1 MLPKQLPYIS
11 DDTDISESTL
21 NNHSSDLFSN
31 TQQINPSSVNSN
43 ALDSNVNPET
53 NHNGKSL
60 LVESTSS
67 QTTDKAET
75 VSYQLPTNSGYESL
89 SLSSEKDDIIPS
101 SALLQ
106 EISVNIDTYQ
116 PSNHLPDN
124 KNLLSDSIHQSD
136 NLLLHKQIETLT
148 CKLMASQDQI
158 DRLLEEKRIWVENMQ
173 RANNSRESNHQVT
186 PGELR
191 GRWIQAKNLAETYKR
206 EKESMVIKYAQSEQK
221 RIQLEQQIHSLECK
235 IGRLCN
241 SNNFEQHQQTEGT
254 EKIDNTDKSSV
265 GNQPHKTSVINS
277 SIANSDSNEKS
288 NIEHLQKDLAL
299 AREQIESLSKKQSG
313 DESRISA
320 LTSKL
325 SQVQESLKSE
335 QKKSSSLTE
344 NLNRVNKSLENA
356 LKQAKEAERLRER
369 EAERLCSE
377 VALQEAQTSS
387 KQLRI
392 ENDTL
397 KQQLKVLEN
406 VKSDLE
412 KSQSRIDELTSKL
425 SSAND
430 LTLELQ
436 SCKRRVDQL
445 SDFTR
450 RLTERH
456 ANLQAEHLVTLSS
469 LEETRN
475 LLIEK
480 GEEIVRL
487 NEKHGSER
495 KESEVKMNSLQC
507 ELNDLS
513 VKLHQLNESENWL
526 KIQLKEEKERAT
538 AIHKRDAARIK
549 DIAREVT
556 RLSHCQNKRNQSDC
570 SRLTINSPSDLENE
584 SNSKSSTN
592 SLNGSLKSL
601 DLTQVISER
610 ENETI
615 VSPIST
621 LPMKNTVTNQLDDCL
636 PLSVN
641 NNNKVD
647 NYESTIVEMSSN
659 FNSSDRD
666 ILLEKIDRLQRSQVK
681 LTDKI
686 EFFQEHCY
694 QLTEELNKKS
704 KVIQN
709 LLVSIDK
716 QCGSTTSF
724 VSDNH
729 SNKKMLNVN
738 QKYNS
743 IISSLSSGSFKTKA
757 ADTGSYLGDNSQ
769 KLQNLLED
777 TIFKNITLKESL
789 NKLGLEISSLRLTH
803 ERILNSLCD
812 LCKVTIEDI
821 LKTSG
826 KSIHQFQHS
835 NHHLTTQ
842 PESEPPLFQ
851 NGGVNA

>member
-1 MLPKQLPYIS
+1 
-11 DDTDISESTL
+11 
-21 NNHSSDLFSN
+21 
-31 TQQINPSSVNSN
+31 
-43 ALDSNVNPET
+43 
-53 NHNGKSL
+53 
-60 LVESTSS
+60 
-67 QTTDKAET
+67 
-75 VSYQLPTNSGYESL
+75 
-89 SLSSEKDDIIPS
+89 
-101 SALLQ
+101 
-106 EISVNIDTYQ
+106 
-116 PSNHLPDN
+116 
-124 KNLLSDSIHQSD
+124 
-136 NLLLHKQIETLT
+136 
-148 CKLMASQDQI
+148 
-158 DRLLEEKRIWVENMQ
+158 MQ
-173 RANNSRESNHQVT
+173 HANNSKESNHQVT

-235 IGRLCN
+235 IGRLFN

-254 EKIDNTDKSSV
+254 EKTDDRDKSSV
-265 GNQPHKTSVINS
+265 KNQPHKTSVINS
-277 SIANSDSNEKS
+277 SIANNDSNEKS

-299 AREQIESLSKKQSG
+299 AREQIESLSKKQST
-313 DESRISA
+313 DESRIST

-335 QKKSSSLTE
+335 QKKSSSLNE

-377 VALQEAQTSS
+377 VALQEAQTSL
-387 KQLRI
+387 KQLKI

-397 KQQLKVLEN
+397 KQQLKALEN

-469 LEETRN
+469 LEETKN

-480 GEEIVRL
+480 DEEIVQL
-487 NEKHGSER
+487 NEKHESER
-495 KESEVKMNSLQC
+495 KESEGKMNTLQC

-513 VKLHQLNESENWL
+513 VKLNQLNESENWL

-538 AIHKRDAARIK
+538 AIRKRDAARIK
-549 DIAREVT
+549 DISREVT
-556 RLSHCQNKRNQSDC
+556 HCCHS
-570 SRLTINSPSDLENE
+570 TINPPSDLENE

-592 SLNGSLKSL
+592 SLDGSLKSL
-601 DLTQVISER
+601 DLTQIICER
-610 ENETI
+610 ENEKL
-615 VSPIST
+615 VSPVST
-621 LPMKNTVTNQLDDCL
+621 LPMKITITNQLDDCL
-636 PLSVN
+636 SSSVN
-641 NNNKVD
+641 NNNKID
-647 NYESTIVEMSSN
+647 NCESTVVEISSN
-659 FNSSDRD
+659 FNCSERD
-666 ILLEKIDRLQRSQVK
+666 VLLEKIDRLQRSQVK

-716 QCGSTTSF
+716 HCGSTNSF
-724 VSDNH
+724 IDDNNH
-729 SNKKMLNVN
+729 SNRKMLNVN
-738 QKYNS
+738 RKYNS
-743 IISSLSSGSFKTKA
+743 IISSLSSGSAKTKA
-757 ADTGSYLGDNSQ
+757 ADTESCLGDNTQ

-789 NKLGLEISSLRLTH
+789 NKLGLEISSLRLAH
-803 ERILNSLCD
+803 GRILNSVCD
-812 LCKVTIEDI
+812 LCKISIEDI

-826 KSIHQFQHS
+826 KSIHQSQHS
-835 NHHLTTQ
+835 NNHSAAQ
-842 PESEPPLFQ
+842 SKSEPPIFQ